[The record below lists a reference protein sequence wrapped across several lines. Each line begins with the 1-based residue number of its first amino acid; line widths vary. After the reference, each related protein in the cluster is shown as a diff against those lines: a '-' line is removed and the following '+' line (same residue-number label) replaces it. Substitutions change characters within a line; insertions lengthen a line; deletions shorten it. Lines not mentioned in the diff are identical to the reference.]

1 MAKPNFR
8 PKTCY
13 RFCLDFHYLDLY
25 LSRFRRDF
33 FFMINFNGNN
43 TSSDTNLLVNNRAF
57 LYGDGVFETLKIID
71 NKILYLEDHYF
82 RLMASMRVVRMEIP
96 MNFTMEYIEEQILAL
111 ANANGC
117 SDSARVRI
125 TVYRNEGG
133 YYLPKQRSVSFLINC
148 DALENKLYFN
158 DSRAY
163 EVDLYKDFYVTKQL
177 LSSIK
182 TTNKMINVTGSI
194 FADENGLD
202 NCLMLNDDKNVIEAL
217 QGNLFMV
224 FEGKLITPPISEG
237 CLNGVM
243 RKQILSLASKIE
255 DLEVV
260 EEPISPFNLQKADE
274 LFVTNVIKG
283 VQSITKYRKKEF
295 GNTVANELVKR
306 LNAQIRLG

>member
-1 MAKPNFR
+1 
-8 PKTCY
+8 
-13 RFCLDFHYLDLY
+13 
-25 LSRFRRDF
+25 
-33 FFMINFNGNN
+33 MINFNGNS

-71 NKILYLEDHYF
+71 NKILFLEDHYF

-96 MNFTMEYIEEQILAL
+96 MNFTMEYLEEQILSL
-111 ANANGC
+111 ANTNGC
-117 SDSARVRI
+117 SASARARI

-148 DALENKLYFN
+148 TALENTVYSN
-158 DSRAY
+158 DIKPY

-182 TTNKMINVTGSI
+182 TTNKMINITGSI

-243 RKQILSLASKIE
+243 RKQILGLASKME
-255 DLEVV
+255 GLEVV

-274 LFVTNVIKG
+274 LFITNVIKG
-283 VQSITKYRKKEF
+283 IQSITKYRKKEF
-295 GNTVANELVKR
+295 GNTVADELVKR
-306 LNAQIRLG
+306 LNAQIRLT